1 MMADNIVG
9 KHSLDAES
17 GYDEYGNGDLKRM
30 KVESGTSGGPGN
42 PHYQQPSP
50 VIHVRGVADE
60 AREQDLLHSLSTF
73 GPVR

>member
-1 MMADNIVG
+1 MADNILG

-30 KVESGTSGGPGN
+30 KVESGASGGPGN